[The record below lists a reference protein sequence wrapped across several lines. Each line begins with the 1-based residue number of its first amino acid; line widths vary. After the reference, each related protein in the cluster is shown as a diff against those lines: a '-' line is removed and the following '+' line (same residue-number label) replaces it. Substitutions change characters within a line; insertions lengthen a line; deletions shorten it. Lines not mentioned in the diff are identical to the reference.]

1 MESTIVSNEQNKDKD
16 KEKENDMD
24 KENNKDIENN
34 KDKEEEKP
42 KKRGFPK
49 RLKKNISSDVDRK
62 TFKEVTDINEQLE
75 EGFLMNVQGM
85 IELGNFFEG
94 DCINC
99 KYDIEYGQDWELLNG
114 LKTNQSQQACRTEG
128 QEINFV
134 WNMPFEVSMS
144 STNPSG
150 WPQLVVS
157 CYTPDFFGREVL
169 KAYGVCYFPTI
180 NGTHERTLYM
190 FSPMSSSGIINAV
203 GTFLGQKAEIINAPY
218 VLSTG
223 EGREVIRAQ
232 SEGTVD
238 VKFNVHITNMECFGY
253 NQ

>member
-1 MESTIVSNEQNKDKD
+1 MESLPPKKDNSNKD
-16 KEKENDMD
+16 ESEL
-24 KENNKDIENN
+24 
-34 KDKEEEKP
+34 P
-42 KKRGFPK
+42 KRRGMPK
-49 RLKKNISSDVDRK
+49 RLKRITAEIDDNKNQK
-62 TFKEVTDINEQLE
+62 FGEELNINKQLE
-75 EGFLMNVQGM
+75 EGFLVYVQGI
-85 IELGNFFEG
+85 IELGNFFDG

-128 QEINFV
+128 QENIFV
-134 WNMPFEVSMS
+134 WNMPFEVSLR

-157 CYTPDFFGREVL
+157 CYCPDFFGREVL
-169 KAYGVCYFPTI
+169 KAYGVCYFPTT
-180 NGTHERTLYM
+180 NGSHERTLHM
-190 FSPMSSSGIINAV
+190 FSPMSSSEIINAL
-203 GTFLGQKAEIINAPY
+203 GIFLGQKAEIINAPN

-223 EGREVIRAQ
+223 EGREVIRAE
-232 SEGTVD
+232 SEGTVE